1 MIWWTIFGKDS
12 AAVVVQCL
20 SAGLMCPRVVFLWC
34 QPLKHWAHC
43 SRIAAIYCLLKAL
56 LVIYQEFISKT
67 WAGWSL
73 NTSFRADSAGH
84 LWILLHFVTFFSC
97 ERGTLQGFL
106 MWSQHLR
113 CCIYMGSADPSQ
125 YSLISA
131 EDGDTQHL
139 LSLHVS
145 PSGSLTTASASCPPQ
160 FFLAVDILPELTR
173 HVILNNTF

>member
-106 MWSQHLR
+106 MWSQHHAMKL
-113 CCIYMGSADPSQ
+113 CHWTC
-125 YSLISA
+125 
-131 EDGDTQHL
+131 
-139 LSLHVS
+139 VS
-145 PSGSLTTASASCPPQ
+145 SWKCGTSTASSSIYSRKHPYPVKAITASPTTIRYGQ
-160 FFLAVDILPELTR
+160 RLQVEL
-173 HVILNNTF
+173 